1 MGPHLYILRF
11 RDGLHFKLGI
21 SLVSN
26 MNRIMKHNSTY
37 GIDLDN
43 SFIVSC
49 DSSTSI
55 SLLEKN
61 LKHLTSEV
69 ILESS
74 PYYGLDGYTEIRS
87 NDQLSEVM
95 DIIEM
100 FKPRL
105 GLDIT
110 TLHTQRLL
118 RSTLYSL
125 DLGKNLVKKDNKV
138 DLTSQ
143 LSIYSVDNNLSLLGL
158 ESLVGML
165 LDNLISVSRFN
176 CAYRGDDYI
185 ELRVNLSEEFVTYK
199 DLSIFL
205 DVIDISFRLFYNGGF
220 RVIRM
225 TPEVE
230 VIFNDFDI
238 VDSSEVF
245 GVIFRF
251 RRYFRDSD
259 LFVFDNREVLDS
271 YNSQMELLLC
281 RLI

>member
-49 DSSTSI
+49 DSSTGI

-69 ILESS
+69 ILEDS

-100 FKPRL
+100 FKPLL

-110 TLHTQRLL
+110 TLH
-118 RSTLYSL
+118 SL
-125 DLGKNLVKKDNKV
+125 DLCKLDKNLVKKDNKV

-143 LSIYSVDNNLSLLGL
+143 LSIYSIDNNVSLLGL
-158 ESLVGML
+158 EFLVGML

-176 CAYRGDDYI
+176 CEFRGDDYI

-205 DVIDISFRLFYNGGF
+205 DGIDISFRLFYNGGF

-230 VIFNDFDI
+230 VIFGDFDI
-238 VDSSEVF
+238 VDSSEFF

-259 LFVFDNREVLDS
+259 LFVLDNSGVLDS
-271 YNSQMELLLC
+271 YDSQMELLLC
-281 RLI
+281 NIN

>member
-49 DSSTSI
+49 DSSTGI

-69 ILESS
+69 ILEDS

-95 DIIEM
+95 DIIEI

-110 TLHTQRLL
+110 TLH
-118 RSTLYSL
+118 SL
-125 DLGKNLVKKDNKV
+125 DLCKLDKKVKSV
-138 DLTSQ
+138 DKHKGSDGI
-143 LSIYSVDNNLSLLGL
+143 LSIYSIDNNVSLLGL
-158 ESLVGML
+158 ESLVGIL

-176 CAYRGDDYI
+176 CEFRGDDYI

-205 DVIDISFRLFYNGGF
+205 EGIDISFRLFYNGGF

-230 VIFNDFDI
+230 VIFGDFDI
-238 VDSSEVF
+238 VDSSEFF

-259 LFVFDNREVLDS
+259 LFVLDNSGVLDS

-281 RLI
+281 NKN

>member
-26 MNRIMKHNSTY
+26 TNRIMKHNSTY

-74 PYYGLDGYTEIRS
+74 AYYGLDGYTEIRS

-95 DIIEM
+95 DIIEI

-110 TLHTQRLL
+110 SLH
-118 RSTLYSL
+118 SL

-143 LSIYSVDNNLSLLGL
+143 LSIYSVDNNLSLLVL

-165 LDNLISVSRFN
+165 LDNLISVSIFN
-176 CAYRGDDYI
+176 CEFRGDDYI
-185 ELRVNLSEEFVTYK
+185 ELRVNLSSEFVTYK

-230 VIFNDFDI
+230 VIFGDFDI
-238 VDSSEVF
+238 EDSSEVCD
-245 GVIFRF
+245 VIFRF
-251 RRYFRDSD
+251 RRYFRDID
-259 LFVFDNREVLDS
+259 LFVLDSDVLDS
-271 YNSQMELLLC
+271 YNRQMDLLLC